1 MIILLHGIAVLERI
15 DYSSSRGENPIK
27 QRPLAAHKF
36 CLVPFY
42 NLINKNKIHVLKI
55 SPKK

>member
-1 MIILLHGIAVLERI
+1 MIILLHGIAILECI

-27 QRPLAAHKF
+27 QRPLATYKF

-42 NLINKNKIHVLKI
+42 ILNNKNKVYVLND
-55 SPKK
+55 